1 MTDNP
6 WIKTLIDSK
15 PLTNERAVIEAKKGI
30 QDYLASSFFADNI
43 SEVQQLND
51 GHPVHYGRIK
61 NTERI
66 SYSAAHQALVLA
78 FKAHYVDLDDTH
90 SNIRGHGSAVVLSA
104 LLAVADADDEG
115 SKFIEAYISGIEIG
129 GRLGQIFNP
138 RIYEL
143 GWHSTNFIGSFA
155 AVAALVKYL
164 DLNEDQANNAFSL
177 VASQA
182 AGFRFQFG
190 TDAKP
195 LQAGIA
201 AKTAIE
207 AVKWTKSGIVA
218 STQFFFG
225 DLGLFHIFDLDSE
238 KAADILNRP
247 WSGSLEIVKP
257 GLWLKAYPF
266 CSAAF
271 RLADAAKNIYSKQ
284 AIVFDAIDHVDISF
298 NPGRDAALIY
308 QRPAS
313 GFQGKFSG
321 EYVTYLGLTKGQYDQ
336 ADFEDVSLT
345 GDVDGYLA
353 KFRRVYEPIT
363 DKGLSSKICIH
374 FNDGSIIEE
383 EVFNPLGSPENPL
396 SETDQLHK
404 LQTSLNDLELAATIQ
419 ARIKELDTVRLT
431 MFLQAINGGKS

>member
-138 RIYEL
+138 RIYDL
-143 GWHSTNFIGSFA
+143 GWHSTSFIGSFA
-155 AVAALVKYL
+155 AVASLVKYL
-164 DLNEDQANNAFSL
+164 DMDEVAANNAFSL

-182 AGFRFQFG
+182 SGFRFQFG
-190 TDAKP
+190 SDAKP

-207 AVKWTKSGIVA
+207 AVKWTIAGVEA
-218 STQFFFG
+218 SSQYLVG
-225 DLGLFHIFDLDSE
+225 DLGLLHIFDLDSE
-238 KAADILNRP
+238 KATEILNRP
-247 WSGSLEIVKP
+247 WSASLEIVNP
-257 GLWLKAYPF
+257 GLWFKAYPF

-271 RLADAAKNIYSKQ
+271 RLADAAKNIYEKQ
-284 AIVFDAIDHVDISF
+284 VISFEDIDRVDISF

-308 QRPAS
+308 RRPES
-313 GFQGKFSG
+313 GFEGKFSA
-321 EYVTYLGLTKGQYDQ
+321 EYVTYIGLTKGKFSQ
-336 ADFEDVSLT
+336 ADFEDKPLSDDISST
-345 GDVDGYLA
+345 MT
-353 KFRRVYEPIT
+353 KFHRIYEEKSS
-363 DKGLSSKICIH
+363 KGLSSKICIH
-374 FNDGSIIEE
+374 FKDGNSIEE
-383 EVFNPLGSPENPL
+383 EIFNPLGSPENPL
-396 SETDQLHK
+396 SEIDQLVK
-404 LQTSLNDLELAATIQ
+404 LQRSLNNSDLATTIQ
-419 ARIKELDTVRLT
+419 QMIRELDSTRLKL
-431 MFLQAINGGKS
+431 FLQAINGG